1 MVDVRR
7 GPTDEQLAVI
17 KLPAGP
23 ARVLAGAGS
32 GKTYTMTELVRNRVD
47 DHLRGYGGTPPER
60 VLALTFTV
68 KAAEEMKRRLL
79 DTLKEQALK
88 LAVSNFHS
96 YALDVVRENDVFLG
110 LEAEAPVLRRGRAWM
125 MVIDELGAEDLSL
138 GHLDLGNPATAAD
151 RVLTLLSRAKNDLVD
166 LEELRLRTEEDL
178 GRATD
183 ESMIRCFEERL
194 DLLELATRFEVRR
207 EELGFMRYEEMLEL
221 GARVLADP
229 AMGSPYR
236 GRYDLIVVD
245 EFQDT
250 NPAQL
255 RFVELLCG
263 GDLSKVVV
271 IGDDLQSI
279 FAFTGAEI
287 RNIQRFEQ
295 TAGVPIGGATY
306 KLSTNFRSASTILA
320 LANHVAREVH
330 PENSPDEPKVLAPRP
345 DAPDGDIRAFA
356 SASDTE
362 EAEEIARRIKELTET
377 GVSPGSCAVLIRR
390 RSQTPALLAA
400 LDAEGV
406 PCEIADAGDLLSRP
420 EITLLSDY
428 LRLAAS
434 PNRGGTSLINA
445 LLRHPILL
453 DENDLRAVLEH
464 PGGPQR
470 AVADPGTTP
479 NLSDRGQTRLLH
491 FAGVLDNLEGAMGT
505 ADSLGDFVERAVEVL
520 GLGHELRSSP
530 DPDARIALQ
539 YLAIFTDVAREFGDV
554 RHLDDLLRYL
564 EVVTASNA
572 SEFAMPPSEYSDA
585 VRVTTVHRAKCLE
598 FDHVFIPGLS
608 EGVFPTGNIQDSAL
622 EKAEAIPTPIKRDP
636 DPELAAA
643 YDALDEKETKNLL
656 KREALAE
663 EGRLFY
669 VACTRAAESLTLS
682 RAHYYT
688 DNRRTKKP
696 SAFWSLLEEAPEECA
711 ISYAPEPEA
720 PDTNPNLGELEERE
734 LSEPDQWP
742 LSAMAPG
749 EDAEVADYLRVSGW
763 EDDLAGLKLDAR
775 NIPEVPRPEHILPPP
790 RTHSP
795 TTLMDYET
803 CPRRYYYTHVFQV
816 PALDPGMEGAQ
827 DHGNAVHAYREAG
840 MRGARPDTQP
850 TPPAPDAQPADRGR
864 KSTHG
869 PSKEELWEA
878 FEASTYGRRAAEYP
892 LYEGPEPPKY
902 GPARMVEVPF
912 ALEVDGREVRG
923 RIDALFVDEDG
934 AFHLVDWKTGYPY
947 ESYKK
952 RLQLPLYALAANRL
966 WGIEP
971 ERIRLAYAFVP
982 GDAVVEVDT
991 TEGFLERA
999 EDSVRDAMDRIQA
1012 GRFEP
1017 IPSRYACSHCPVM
1030 GIVIEGCPSEV
1041 PEE

>member
-1 MVDVRR
+1 MVDLWR
-7 GPTDEQLAVI
+7 GPTTEQLSVI
-17 KLPAGP
+17 KLPGGP

-96 YALDVVRENDVFLG
+96 YALDVVRENDVFFG

-125 MVIDELGAEDLSL
+125 MVMDELGTEDLYL
-138 GHLDLGNPATAAD
+138 GRLDLANPATAAD
-151 RVLTLLSRAKNDLVD
+151 RALTLLSRAKNELVD
-166 LEELRLRTEEDL
+166 LEDLRLRTEQDL
-178 GRATD
+178 ERATD
-183 ESMIRCFEERL
+183 EAMVRCFGERL

-207 EELGFMRYEEMLEL
+207 EELGFLRYEEMLEL
-221 GARVLADP
+221 GAKVLADP
-229 AMGSPYR
+229 AMGASYR

-295 TAGVPIGGATY
+295 TAGVRIGEATY
-306 KLSTNFRSASTILA
+306 KLSTNFRSGRTILA
-320 LANHVAREVH
+320 LANHIAREVH

-345 DAPDGDIRAFA
+345 DAPDGDIQAFV
-356 SASDTE
+356 SATDTE
-362 EAEEIARRIKELTET
+362 EAKEIARRIKELTET
-377 GVSPGSCAVLIRR
+377 GVSPASCAVLIRR
-390 RSQTPALLAA
+390 RSQTPALLSA

-428 LRLAAS
+428 LRLAAN
-434 PNRGGTSLINA
+434 PNRGGRSLINV
-445 LLRHPILL
+445 LLRHPVLL

-479 NLSDRGQTRLLH
+479 NLSEGRISRLSH
-491 FAGVLDNLEGAMGT
+491 FAGVLDDLEGAMGA
-505 ADSLGDFVERAVEVL
+505 ADSLGDFVEQTVEVL

-530 DPDARIALQ
+530 DPDARIAIQ

-554 RHLDDLLRYL
+554 RHLEDFLRYL

-572 SEFAMPPSEYSDA
+572 SEFAMSPSEHSDA
-585 VRVTTVHRAKCLE
+585 VRVTTVHRAKGLE
-598 FDHVFIPGLS
+598 FDHVFVPGLS
-608 EGVFPTGNIQDSAL
+608 DGVFPSNNTQDSAL
-622 EKAEAIPTPIKRDP
+622 EKVEAIPTPLKQDP
-636 DPELAAA
+636 DEELEAA
-643 YDALDEKETKNLL
+643 YDALDKKETKELL
-656 KREALAE
+656 KREALEE

-669 VACTRAAESLTLS
+669 VACTRAGESLTLS
-682 RAHYYT
+682 RAHYYI
-688 DNRRTKKP
+688 DNRTTKKP
-696 SAFWSLLEEAPEECA
+696 SVFWSLLEEAPEECA
-711 ISYAPEPEA
+711 ISFTPEPEI
-720 PDTNPNLGELEERE
+720 PDSNPNLGELEERE
-734 LSEPDQWP
+734 LSEPDHWP
-742 LSAMAPG
+742 LTAMAPG
-749 EDAEVADYLRVSGW
+749 EDAAVAADLGVSGW
-763 EDDLAGLKLDAR
+763 EEELAGLKLDAR

-790 RTHSP
+790 ETHSP

-827 DHGNAVHAYREAG
+827 DHGSVVHAYIEAG
-840 MRGARPDTQP
+840 MSGARPDVQP
-850 TPPAPDAQPADRGR
+850 TTPAPDAPPADGGR
-864 KSTHG
+864 KSTTG
-869 PSKEELWEA
+869 PSKDELWEA
-878 FEASTYGRRAAEYP
+878 FEVSPYGRRAAEYP
-892 LYEGPEPPKY
+892 LYESQEPPKY
-902 GPARMVEVPF
+902 GPVRMVEVPF
-912 ALEVDGREVRG
+912 ALEVDGREIRG

-934 AFHLVDWKTGYPY
+934 TFHLVDWKTGHPY
-947 ESYKK
+947 ESYKN
-952 RLQLPLYALAANRL
+952 RLQLPIYALAANRL
-966 WGIEP
+966 WDIDP

-982 GDAVVEVDT
+982 GDTVVEVDT

-999 EDSVRDAMDRIQA
+999 EASVRGAMDRIKA
-1012 GRFEP
+1012 GYFEP
-1017 IPSRYACSHCPVM
+1017 KESKYACSHCPVM
-1030 GIVIEGCPSEV
+1030 GVVIEGCPSEV